1 MGCGV
6 IWFGTLKSTLARA
19 EGQVRPIGCKKKRFW
34 GLASSNRAREKFA
47 SVLPNRLGQA
57 WPIDE
62 QSRRLPKGDLTGSWH
77 WLFA

>member
-1 MGCGV
+1 
-6 IWFGTLKSTLARA
+6 
-19 EGQVRPIGCKKKRFW
+19 
-34 GLASSNRAREKFA
+34 
-47 SVLPNRLGQA
+47 LPNRLGQA